1 MKFLKQVK
9 ETRRHATYIIASG
22 KQSKD
27 TSETISA
34 VPVSFLSLLD
44 LEWN

>member
-1 MKFLKQVK
+1 MKIS
-9 ETRRHATYIIASG
+9 ETSEGNAKDIRHHG
-22 KQSKD
+22 RKQSND
-27 TSETISA
+27 IGEAISA